1 MIVGLILAVG
11 TGLIIFGGVHRIGF
25 ITSVMV
31 PIMAGAYLLI
41 GLFYDR
47 DTSSAASGAYWQ

>member
-41 GLFYDR
+41 GLLR
-47 DTSSAASGAYWQ
+47 S